1 MSGLT
6 DDVGGT
12 LLYVTG
18 IYPLTPWPAN
28 AGFFSLCSLHLF
40 HMITVHAT
48 VSKTTDGR
56 TATWRFIDIDGK
68 FAAIG
73 DNRKIIACDSI
84 EHMRGV
90 YRRYTAKYGFTPVTP
105 VTA

>member
-1 MSGLT
+1 M
-6 DDVGGT
+6 GGT

-18 IYPLTPWPAN
+18 MYPLTPWPAN
-28 AGFFSLCSLHLF
+28 AGFFYLCSLHLF
-40 HMITVHAT
+40 FMITVHAT

-56 TATWRFIDIDGK
+56 VATWRFMEIDGE

-73 DNRKIIACDSI
+73 NNRKIIACRDI
-84 EHMRGV
+84 DHMRGV